1 VLLEIQGLLLGRRVR
16 KYFED
21 HGWFLGTVVS
31 YDRDYYRVVYEDS
44 DSKEYS
50 ELELSKIMFRS
61 GDCQVDGVNDSEQ
74 TQKQGAA
81 EQVATGKKRD
91 LQPNHNVGTAVLKI
105 FTRSD
110 AVGGVAK
117 YFKGLR
123 LVRWTNCFHSEMHIY
138 VIVYSDSDQE
148 EYRFDDS
155 ELGSVVRATEE
166 DTDNMYR
173 KTHNPADHDE
183 TIFNMC
189 RTRRASMQCLTLS

>member
-1 VLLEIQGLLLGRRVR
+1 
-16 KYFED
+16 
-21 HGWFLGTVVS
+21 
-31 YDRDYYRVVYEDS
+31 
-44 DSKEYS
+44 
-50 ELELSKIMFRS
+50 
-61 GDCQVDGVNDSEQ
+61 
-74 TQKQGAA
+74 
-81 EQVATGKKRD
+81 
-91 LQPNHNVGTAVLKI
+91 
-105 FTRSD
+105 
-110 AVGGVAK
+110 
-117 YFKGLR
+117 
-123 LVRWTNCFHSEMHIY
+123 MHIY